1 MAHVLGHA
9 LYQILRHNS
18 NVPII
23 PRIAAVLV
31 FALTSSLLTAQPKV
45 LVYTRNYTPDGKGY
59 VHDNI
64 ATSVE
69 AIKKMGAESHF
80 TVDAS
85 DSPEVFT
92 DANLP
97 QYATIIFANS
107 NNEAFSTDAQR
118 EAFKRYIQSHHG
130 FVAIHSA
137 SGSERNWPYFWQVLG
152 GKFVEHPV
160 LQTFIVHIAD
170 ATFPARKGLPA
181 DFSWTDEC
189 YFTDNLNPDIHP
201 VLTTDRTKLVGLEKM
216 KTDPNTYPNPLPLA
230 WYHTFDG
237 GREFYIA
244 LGHRK
249 EDYTNPI
256 LSNTIKQA
264 IIWAIGPTY

>member
-1 MAHVLGHA
+1 ML
-9 LYQILRHNS
+9 IF
-18 NVPII
+18 
-23 PRIAAVLV
+23 PRIALLAA
-31 FALTSSLLTAQPKV
+31 FAFSVPLLGQQPKV

-69 AIKKMGAESHF
+69 AIRKMGAESHF

-85 DSPEVFT
+85 DSPQVFT
-92 DANLP
+92 DTNLR
-97 QYATIIFANS
+97 QYAALVFSNS
-107 NNEAFSTDAQR
+107 NNKAFTSDGQR
-118 EAFKRYIQSHHG
+118 AAFKRYIESHHG

-137 SGSERNWPYFWQVLG
+137 SGSERSWPYYWQVVG

-160 LQTFIVHIAD
+160 LQTFTLHVAD
-170 ATFPARKGLPA
+170 PAFPAVKGLPS

-189 YFTDNLNPDIHP
+189 YFTDHPNPGIHP
-201 VLTTDRTKLVGLEKM
+201 VLTTDRTKLTGLEKM
-216 KTDPNTYPNPLPLA
+216 KSDPSAYPNPLPLA
-230 WYHTFDG
+230 WYQTFDG

-249 EDYTNPI
+249 QDYANPI
-256 LSNTIKQA
+256 LYNLIRRGILWSINAQ
-264 IIWAIGPTY
+264 PR